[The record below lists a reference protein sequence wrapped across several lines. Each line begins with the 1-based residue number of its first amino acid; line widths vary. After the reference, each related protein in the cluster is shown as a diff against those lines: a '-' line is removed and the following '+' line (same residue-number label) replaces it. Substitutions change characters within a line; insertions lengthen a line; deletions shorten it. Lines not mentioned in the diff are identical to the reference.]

1 VDRIFLAGLVREIA
15 SVVCGSRVRSVR
27 IDSDPH
33 AVSLAVSRSSGRH
46 ELVLHITPG
55 VAGLY
60 PRELSREY
68 GSASPR
74 EAKLRKL
81 LGSSE
86 IVTVEAA
93 ELDRVVTIE
102 LAETRLTGNKRR
114 RAIVLELVP
123 VRTGAYIVDLDSS
136 RVVEV
141 SATGTPRL
149 ALGDRYRPLDP
160 PPHASPPAGD
170 AAELERRIR
179 AAGGGI
185 DRATL
190 LSATGWTPLLV
201 KELRFLI
208 EGGEPI
214 GSAFEALQHRLRNPR
229 PVLYEDPDNPRTVL
243 LSPIELDS
251 ESRMRPRVMESFNA
265 AMTEAIRVSVHVEK
279 SIGLRRRL
287 EALVS
292 KRLQKLRALK
302 RKLEAERRRLPEPG
316 VLRQRGETL
325 LAGMGRAERVEDS
338 RVRLP
343 DVFDPEEG
351 WVEIEI
357 DPRLGLSDNAQKMF
371 RRSRKMERKKLE
383 LERRLDE
390 IELVLTYLEGVRV
403 SVDDALELEELE
415 AIRRELEDQGLGT
428 REDDRSLSRP
438 RREKKLPPRKI
449 YTRRGSVVLVGRSA
463 RSNVELT
470 FDLAKPEDLW
480 FHAAG
485 MPGSH
490 VVLKLGESTEADEH
504 DEEDI
509 LEAAGYAAYF
519 SKGRQ
524 GSYVEVMV
532 TERKNVSK
540 IKGAPPGLVKV
551 ERMRTLRVRP
561 TPPETMEDTA
571 KAPESSDDIIGE
583 R

>member
-1 VDRIFLAGLVREIA
+1 MDRIFLAGLVREVA
-15 SVVCGSRVRSVR
+15 SLVCGTRVRSVR
-27 IDSDPH
+27 LDSDQH
-33 AVSLAVSRSSGRH
+33 ALSLAVGRAPARY
-46 ELVLHITPG
+46 ELVLHISPG

-60 PRELSREY
+60 TRELLRDF

-86 IVTVEAA
+86 IVSVEMA

-102 LAETRLTGNKRR
+102 LVETRLTGNKRR

-123 VRTGAYIVDLDSS
+123 VRTGAYVIDLDSS

-141 SATGTPRL
+141 LAAGTPRL
-149 ALGDRYRPLDP
+149 AIGERYRPLDP
-160 PPHASPPAGD
+160 PPHASAPAGD
-170 AAELERRIR
+170 AVELERRIR
-179 AAGGGI
+179 ASGGRI
-185 DRATL
+185 DRAAL

-201 KELRFLI
+201 KELIFLI
-208 EGGEPI
+208 EGGESLS
-214 GSAFEALQHRLRNPR
+214 SAFEILHHRLRDPR
-229 PVLYEDPDNPRTVL
+229 PVLYEDPDDPRAKS

-251 ESRMRPRVMESFNA
+251 ESRKRPRVMESFNA
-265 AMTEAIRVSVHVEK
+265 AMTEAIHLSVRAEK
-279 SIGLRRRL
+279 STALRRRL

-292 KRLQKLRALK
+292 KRLQKLRVLK
-302 RKLEAERRRLPEPG
+302 RKLEAERRRLPESG

-325 LAGMGRAERVEDS
+325 LAGMGRAERVGDS

-343 DVFDPEEG
+343 DVFHPDER
-351 WVEIEI
+351 WLEIEI
-357 DPRLGLSDNAQKMF
+357 DPRLGLAENAERMF
-371 RRSRKMERKKLE
+371 RRSRKTERKKLE

-390 IELVLTYLEGVRV
+390 IEHQLTYLEGVRMTL
-403 SVDDALELEELE
+403 DDALELEELDV
-415 AIRRELEDQGLGT
+415 IRRELEDQGVGT
-428 REDDRSLSRP
+428 REGDRRASRP
-438 RREKKLPPRKI
+438 HREKKLPPRKF

-470 FDLAKPEDLW
+470 FHLAKPEDLW
-480 FHAAG
+480 LHAAG

-490 VVLKLGESTEADEH
+490 VVLKLGESAEAHED
-504 DEEDI
+504 DI

-524 GSYVEVMV
+524 DSYVEVMV

-540 IKGAPPGLVKV
+540 IKGAPPGLVRV

-561 TPPETMEDTA
+561 TPPEAVDD
-571 KAPESSDDIIGE
+571 PERALE
-583 R
+583 